1 MSDDETKVPVAPES
15 RMTGKEGKMGG
26 GGVGGTKTDNERGNG
41 LFKMLRSVIVVP
53 PVKQGARS
61 SYECCRPACWRM

>member
-53 PVKQGARS
+53 PRQAGSQKQF
-61 SYECCRPACWRM
+61 